1 MRTNGMR
8 HLPLVSLLVTFAL
21 AACESSLSSAPV
33 AGERPRAEALMS
45 SRTVSGPTDPTAS
58 FSFPLDATGLAV
70 KSDGLYGDG
79 TNSIYD
85 NGVCGVSAKI
95 FATTQYSNSG
105 DATMQTSSHRSCTRT
120 LSWAYGD
127 GLTEQGTVF
136 LNLNQVE
143 NSTYAIPVG
152 QTVSRRFVLNPTA
165 LGRCDKL
172 IYGVPGGSDSVRVTR
187 LNASTWSV
195 QTSAYPNDRAY
206 CDTNGQS
213 YYMPLR
219 FVLVSHTALP

>member
-8 HLPLVSLLVTFAL
+8 HLALVSLLVTSAL
-21 AACESSLSSAPV
+21 AACDPSQSSAPAA
-33 AGERPRAEALMS
+33 AGRPSAETLMS
-45 SRTVSGPTDPTAS
+45 SRTVSGPTDPAAS
-58 FSFPLDATGLAV
+58 FGFPLDATGLAV
-70 KSDGLYGDG
+70 KSDSRYGDG

-85 NGVCGVSAKI
+85 NGVCNVSAKI

-105 DATMQTSSHRSCTRT
+105 DATMQASSQRSCTRT
-120 LSWAYGD
+120 LSWSYGD

-143 NSTYAIPVG
+143 NSTYAITSG
-152 QTVSRRFVLNPTA
+152 QTVPRRFVLNPTV

-172 IYGVPGGSDSVRVTR
+172 IYGVPGSSDSVLVTR
-187 LNASTWSV
+187 VNASTWNV
-195 QTSAYPNDRAY
+195 RTAPYPNDRAY

-213 YYMPLR
+213 YHMPLR

>member
-1 MRTNGMR
+1 MRTTGMR
-8 HLPLVSLLVTFAL
+8 HLPLVSLLVTSAL
-21 AACESSLSSAPV
+21 AACNPSLPSASV
-33 AGERPRAEALMS
+33 ADGPPSAEALMS

-58 FSFPLDATGLAV
+58 FGFPLDATGLAV
-70 KSDGLYGDG
+70 KSDGQYGDG

-85 NGVCGVSAKI
+85 NGICDVSAKI

-105 DATMQTSSHRSCTRT
+105 DATMQTSSRRACTRT

-143 NSTYAIPVG
+143 NSTYAIALN
-152 QTVSRRFVLNPTA
+152 QTVSRRFVLNPTV

-172 IYGVPGGSDSVRVTR
+172 IYGVPGSSDSVRVTR
-187 LNASTWSV
+187 VNASTWNV
-195 QTSAYPNDRAY
+195 TAAYPNDRAY

-213 YYMPLR
+213 YHMPLR